1 MVIKMLDKFQKG
13 YEDLKGTGSELR
25 DNRDYDKLV
34 DMVGEAGAQR
44 AIQRKLQERNLTA
57 EEWGAY
63 RKVRSVLH
71 QNPLKVR
78 EEVKEVSDLAD
89 GVVDI

>member
-1 MVIKMLDKFQKG
+1 MLDNLKRG

-34 DMVGEAGAQR
+34 DMVGDAGAQL
-44 AIQRKLQERNLTA
+44 AIQRKLQDRGLTV